1 MLRSLLLLLFLATAP
16 SAPLPAQAQAPAAVA
31 ALEDGPY
38 VLWQGT
44 EARILRVRDGRLEE
58 TRKRGRFVL
67 ELPGQAPA
75 LRLDPRP
82 PLPAPSEIPLPPRL
96 LAVSD
101 PHGNYEP
108 LVNLLKVHGVVDA
121 RLRWSYGKGHL
132 VLVGDVF
139 DRGPQVTE
147 IFWLLRGL
155 EAQAAKAGGAVHVLL
170 GNHESMVLR
179 GDLRYLHGKYRQLL
193 QGVLPL
199 GLPELYGPASELGR
213 WLRTRS
219 TMLKA
224 GPYLFVHG
232 GISPGYLRLGL
243 TLTQANAL
251 VRKGLDDRRADES
264 TEFLMGSLG
273 PLWYRGLVPLNR
285 PFQDLPTA
293 AVEDLLTGL
302 GVRAMVIG
310 HTPHT
315 RLQSFHGGRVF
326 AIDAG
331 MLEGR
336 PGEVW
341 ICEGGNLFKGL
352 ADGSREPLVP

>member
-1 MLRSLLLLLFLATAP
+1 MLRSLLLLLFLAVAP
-16 SAPLPAQAQAPAAVA
+16 PPLPAQPPAAAAV

-38 VLWQGT
+38 VLWQGS

-58 TRKRGRFVL
+58 QRKRGPFRL
-67 ELPGQAPA
+67 DLPGMAAAALHLDPEPPAPA
-75 LRLDPRP
+75 
-82 PLPAPSEIPLPPRL
+82 PAEIPLPPKL

-101 PHGNYEP
+101 PHGNFEP
-108 LVNLLKVHGVVDA
+108 LVNLLRVHGVVDA
-121 RLRWSYGKGHL
+121 QLRWSYGRGHL

-139 DRGPQVTE
+139 DRGPKVTE
-147 IFWLLRGL
+147 IFWLLRSL
-155 EAQAAKAGGAVHVLL
+155 EAQAAKAGGRVHVLL
-170 GNHESMVLR
+170 GNHEAMVLR
-179 GDLRYLHGKYRQLL
+179 GDLRYLHGKYQQL
-193 QGVLPL
+193 QGVLPM

-219 TMLKA
+219 TLLKA

-243 TLTQANAL
+243 TLAQANAR
-251 VRKGLDDRRADES
+251 VRKGLDDRKADEP
-264 TEFLMGSLG
+264 TEFLMGSQG

-293 AVEDLLTGL
+293 AVEELLAGL

-315 RLQSFHGGRVF
+315 RLQAFHEGRVY

-341 ICEGGNLFKGL
+341 ICEGGRLFKGF
-352 ADGSREPLVP
+352 ADGRREPLGP